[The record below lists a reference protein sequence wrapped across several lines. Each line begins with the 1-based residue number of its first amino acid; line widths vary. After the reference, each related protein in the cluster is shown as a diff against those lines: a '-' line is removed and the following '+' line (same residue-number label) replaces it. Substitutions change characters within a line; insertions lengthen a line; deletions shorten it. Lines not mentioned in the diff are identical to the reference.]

1 MTSPEG
7 HREHGNGRGGGT
19 GRGRGSDRR
28 GGGNDRRGAGGGGD
42 RGRGRGTPGPQGAG
56 GRGRAQPREEP
67 PSKLHVP
74 GTSGEPVGRDRAR
87 RRPDAPPRTRPA
99 PAAEGPPRP
108 PLPDDEEPQLPRAVV
123 KEIERTLGKGAK
135 ARDVALCLSIASQ
148 ALDEDRPDVA
158 VHVLAWAR
166 HQAPRLTVVREAYG
180 VALYQQE
187 RWAEALSELQAYRRM
202 TDRNDQNHL
211 IADSLRALDRG
222 LEQVASAA
230 EPLVSDAQAPEDR
243 RAEAVIVWA
252 AALADDGDT
261 GAGRAV
267 LRRFLERPRSDDA
280 EHDLRVRYLAADL
293 AELAGDTED
302 AVRQLELIAGVDEG
316 FLDVADRLEGLRHLG
331 A

>member
-1 MTSPEG
+1 MTPPEG
-7 HREHGNGRGGGT
+7 HRRDAGARGGG
-19 GRGRGSDRR
+19 GRKGSP
-28 GGGNDRRGAGGGGD
+28 GD
-42 RGRGRGTPGPQGAG
+42 RGRGAAGGKRGGGAPG
-56 GRGRAQPREEP
+56 GRGAGRGGARGPGSGQDEGT
-67 PSKLHVP
+67 SKLNVP

-87 RRPDAPPRTRPA
+87 RRPDAPPRTKLA
-99 PAAEGPPRP
+99 PDPQGPPRP
-108 PLPDDEEPQLPRAVV
+108 PLPEDEEPQLPRGVI
-123 KEIERTLGKGAK
+123 KEIERVLGRGAK

-148 ALDEDRPDVA
+148 ALDEERPDVA
-158 VHVLAWAR
+158 VHVLGWAR
-166 HQAPRLTVVREAYG
+166 HQAPRLAVVREAYG

-202 TDRNDQNHL
+202 TDRNDQNHV
-211 IADSLRALDRG
+211 IADCLRAMGRG

-230 EPLVSDAQAPEDR
+230 EPLVVDAQAPEDR

-267 LRRFLERPRSDDA
+267 VRRFLERPRSGDA

-293 AELAGDTED
+293 AEVVGDTEE
-302 AVRQLELIAGVDEG
+302 AVRQLELIAAVDEG

-331 A
+331 G